1 MKLGKLLLVLSSV
14 ALLSGCMTDK
24 YVEGTGFVK
33 TGAKLPAN
41 KKCQFVGNVSSQY
54 GDKFA
59 GQFMSNK
66 TMQQNALKYLKGA
79 AIKKGANFIV
89 ITQQAAQ
96 TGGVM
101 GATTHISMKGKA
113 YDCR

>member
-14 ALLSGCMTDK
+14 AMLSGCVTDK

-33 TGAKLPAN
+33 TGAKLPAK

-59 GQFMSNK
+59 GQFMSTK
-66 TMQQNALKYLKGA
+66 TMQGKTLKYLKA
-79 AIKKGANFIV
+79 SAIKKGANFIV
-89 ITQQAAQ
+89 ITKQNAQ
-96 TGGVM
+96 TGGM
-101 GATTHISMKGKA
+101 LGSTTHISMQGKA